1 MQRSRTPG
9 RRKKV
14 ATEAAARHGRGDPVG
29 RRQEI
34 LDASLDLFAR
44 QGFQGTSVR
53 EIARAVG
60 VNEAT
65 LYHYFGSKAEILDAI
80 IDLLLEERA
89 GAMTLAEDPHASL
102 EDLLREL
109 TMSLLERFRAERERK
124 LVRLLMIE
132 GPRLAVEGRYPVLRL
147 MRESGERV
155 TRVFVKLMAT
165 GQVRKRDPQLTA
177 LQFTSPIFTYGFH
190 QHALGGK
197 AMEPMSEAAFAK
209 AHAELFARALAP

>member
-1 MQRSRTPG
+1 MGRKAQTGPKTRKSGKAARPG
-9 RRKKV
+9 RS
-14 ATEAAARHGRGDPVG
+14 DPTG

-65 LYHYFGSKAEILDAI
+65 LYHYFASKAEILDAI
-80 IDLLLEERA
+80 IDVLLEERA
-89 GAMTLAEDPHASL
+89 DALAAADDPRTSL
-102 EDLLREL
+102 EEVLREL
-109 TMSLLERFRAERERK
+109 TMSMLARFHSEREQK

-132 GPRLAVEGRYPVLRL
+132 GPRLAGAGRYPVLRL

-155 TRVFVKLMAT
+155 TRVFEKLMAS
-165 GQVRKRDPQLTA
+165 GRARKRDPQLTG
-177 LQFTSPIFTYGFH
+177 LQFTSPIFAYGFH

-197 AMEPMSEAAFAK
+197 AMEPMSEAAFTK

>member
-1 MQRSRTPG
+1 MKARGQSG
-9 RRKKV
+9 RDRKRKAV
-14 ATEAAARHGRGDPVG
+14 VQPSRGDPTG

-65 LYHYFGSKAEILDAI
+65 LYHYFESKAEILDAI
-80 IDLLLEERA
+80 IDLLLEERSEA
-89 GAMTLAEDPHASL
+89 LAAADDRGVSL
-102 EDLLREL
+102 EDVLREL
-109 TMSLLERFRAERERK
+109 TMKLLARFRAEREQK
-124 LVRLLMIE
+124 LMRLLMIE
-132 GPRLAVEGRYPVLRL
+132 GPRLAVTGRYPVLRL

-155 TRVFVKLMAT
+155 TRVFETLMKDGRA
-165 GQVRKRDPQLTA
+165 RKRDPQLTG
-177 LQFTSPIFTYGFH
+177 LQFTAPIFTYGFH